1 MDKPPRAVRGFASR
15 RPGPGAGC
23 AFRETERIVS
33 DWKAGYIDGIA
44 YTHGY
49 CDELNPLRAPLP
61 LLQSGFA
68 PPTVRTACELGYG
81 HGVSVNL
88 HAAGSDSRWFG
99 TDFNAA
105 HARFAQELAH
115 RAGSQAAL
123 FADNFAAFCARDDL
137 PNFDFIGLHGIWSWV
152 GDAHRACLADFI
164 ERKLNDGG
172 VVYVSYNTEPGWAA
186 MLPVR
191 ELLQSH
197 FRAGARHAPQDD
209 ASDEA
214 HALSQVA
221 ESVAFLRR
229 VMAAQPGYA
238 QANPQLAARIDA
250 LAEADAHYLAHEY
263 FNRDWR
269 PLTFSQVAATFGACG
284 LRFAGSADYRDH
296 VDEINLTP
304 AQRTLL
310 AGIDDPVVRE
320 TTRDFCTLRSMRR
333 DYWIKG
339 TPTLGAQAR
348 QDALRALRVMLALP
362 RDAVQL
368 TVRGALG
375 EAALPAATY
384 HPILDA
390 LAGHRPTRI
399 AEIERHAHGL
409 TLDVVVKAVMLLVG
423 SGVLLNVQDDVRI
436 YAARPAAAR
445 LNAAICEQALDRG
458 DVQFLVSP
466 VTGSGVRVP
475 RVAQLFL
482 LARQRG
488 FGAPAQWAAFAE
500 AALDGQESH
509 QVLNEKAQRFAEVHV
524 PILLALGI
532 G

>member
-1 MDKPPRAVRGFASR
+1 M
-15 RPGPGAGC
+15 
-23 AFRETERIVS
+23 S
-33 DWKAGYIDGIA
+33 DWTAGNIDGIA
-44 YTHGY
+44 YTYGY
-49 CDELNPLRAPLP
+49 CDELNPLRLPLP

-105 HARFAQELAH
+105 HARFAQQLAQQ
-115 RAGSQAAL
+115 AGSQATL
-123 FADNFAAFCARDDL
+123 CADSFAAFCARDDL

-152 GDAHRACLADFI
+152 ADEHRACLAEFI
-164 ERKLNDGG
+164 ERKLNHGG

-191 ELLQSH
+191 ELLRSH
-197 FRAGARHAPQDD
+197 FHAGAQHASPGE
-209 ASDEA
+209 ASDETR
-214 HALSQVA
+214 ALSQVA
-221 ESVAFLRR
+221 QSVAFLQR

-250 LAEADAHYLAHEY
+250 LSDDDAHYLAHEY
-263 FNRDWR
+263 FNRDWQ

-284 LRFAGSADYRDH
+284 LRYAGSADYRDH

-304 AQRTLL
+304 AQRALL
-310 AGIDDPVVRE
+310 TEIDDPVVRE

-339 TPTLGAQAR
+339 APALGAEAR
-348 QDALRALRVMLALP
+348 EAALRAQRVMLALP
-362 RDAVQL
+362 REAVQL
-368 TVRGALG
+368 KVRGALG
-375 EAALPAATY
+375 EAALPVATY
-384 HPILDA
+384 GPILDA
-390 LAGHRPTRI
+390 LAGHRPTSL

-409 TLDVVVKAVMLLVG
+409 TFDGVVKAVTLLVG
-423 SGVLLNVQDDVRI
+423 SGVLLNVQDDARI
-436 YAARPAAAR
+436 AAAR
-445 LNAAICEQALDRG
+445 STSAQLNAAICEQAPQRG

-466 VTGSGVRVP
+466 VSGSGVRVP

-488 FGAPAQWAAFAE
+488 FSEPTQWAAFAE
-500 AALDGQESH
+500 AALDGQESS
-509 QVLNEKAQRFAEVHV
+509 QALQEKAQRFADMHV
-524 PILLALGI
+524 PILQALGI
-532 G
+532 A

>member
-1 MDKPPRAVRGFASR
+1 M
-15 RPGPGAGC
+15 
-23 AFRETERIVS
+23 ETERIVS
-33 DWKAGYIDGIA
+33 DWKAGSIDGIA

-61 LLQSGFA
+61 LLQAGFA

-105 HARFAQELAH
+105 HARFAQQLAQ
-115 RAGSQAAL
+115 RAGAQATL
-123 FADNFAAFCARDDL
+123 FADSFAAFCARDDL

-152 GDAHRACLADFI
+152 DDAHRACLADFI
-164 ERKLNDGG
+164 GRKLNDGG

-191 ELLQSH
+191 ELLHSH
-197 FRAGARHAPQDD
+197 FRAGARRVPDD
-209 ASDEA
+209 AASGEA
-214 HALSQVA
+214 QALSQIA
-221 ESVAFLRR
+221 DSIAFLRR

-238 QANPQLAARIDA
+238 HANPQLAARIDA
-250 LAEADAHYLAHEY
+250 LCAADAHYLAHEY
-263 FNRDWR
+263 FNRDWQ
-269 PLTFSQVAATFGACG
+269 PLTFSQVAAGFGACG
-284 LRFAGSADYRDH
+284 LRYAGSADYRDG

-304 AQRTLL
+304 AQRELL

-333 DYWIKG
+333 DYWVKG
-339 TPTLGAQAR
+339 APTLDVDAR
-348 QDALRALRVMLALP
+348 QAALRAQRVVLALP
-362 RDAVQL
+362 RDAVKL

-375 EAALPAATY
+375 EAALPAATCD
-384 HPILDA
+384 PILDA
-390 LAGHRPTRI
+390 LGGHRPTPL
-399 AEIERHAHGL
+399 AEIERRAHGL
-409 TLDVVVKAVMLLVG
+409 AFDVVVKAVTLLAG
-423 SGVLLNVQDDVRI
+423 SGVLLNAQDDARI
-436 YAARPAAAR
+436 AAARPASAR
-445 LNAAICEQALDRG
+445 LNAAICEQALARG

-500 AALDGQESH
+500 AALDGEESH
-509 QVLNEKAQRFAEVHV
+509 RALNEKAQRFADIHV
-524 PILLALGI
+524 PILQALGI
-532 G
+532 A